1 MVKPT
6 QGHASTY
13 TTLCVP
19 SLNSALSWIICKV
32 RSILVLTV
40 FKNRIKRKSG
50 KFQVFHKN
58 RRDKGRIDNFLDC
71 VHARAPLFTHRFS
84 LLATR
89 LITSRSHQTDLE
101 ERQRLVKNCNFWKAI
116 LVRTYAIRCP
126 WLEAKYSGKF
136 TFVGR
141 SIWDGER
148 AGFDACQRMWIRV
161 FFLFSSFSG
170 QLLSEKKTFF
180 SADLK
185 WTNCNACLVLF
196 SGVWLKWLA

>member
-1 MVKPT
+1 MKCGKTDPRTCKHIYHSVR
-6 QGHASTY
+6 A
-13 TTLCVP
+13 
-19 SLNSALSWIICKV
+19 SLNSGLSWIICKV

-71 VHARAPLFTHRFS
+71 VHARAPLFTYRFS
-84 LLATR
+84 LLPTR

-116 LVRTYAIRCP
+116 LVRTYAICCP

-136 TFVGR
+136 TFVGS

-170 QLLSEKKTFF
+170 QLLSEKKRS
-180 SADLK
+180 SALI
-185 WTNCNACLVLF
+185 WNELTAMHVLF
-196 SGVWLKWLA
+196 YFQVSD